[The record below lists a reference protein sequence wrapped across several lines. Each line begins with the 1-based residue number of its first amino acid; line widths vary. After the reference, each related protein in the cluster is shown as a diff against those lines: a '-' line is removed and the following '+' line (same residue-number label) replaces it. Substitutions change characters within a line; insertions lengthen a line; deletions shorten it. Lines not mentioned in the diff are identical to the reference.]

1 MTSSLALVIPGRG
14 VAVCY
19 QLHQA
24 FVSGCS
30 MGPCSGCCYCCC
42 VGLLVLVL
50 QVYEVLLV
58 LLLVLLLLLLLA

>member
-1 MTSSLALVIPGRG
+1 VTRSLALVVPGRG
-14 VAVCY
+14 VTVCH

-30 MGPCSGCCYCCC
+30 MGPCGGCSCCCC

-50 QVYEVLLV
+50 QVYEVLL
-58 LLLVLLLLLLLA
+58 LLL